1 MKMKRMI
8 TVAAMASLVF
18 VGACTKSCRGKKDE
32 GVGAAGGAKKV
43 FRYVRISEERSLDP
57 QKQFDE
63 ASSDIVTNVYDTL
76 LVYSYLKRPY
86 QLENGLLESMPEKSP
101 DGLSYVFRLRKGVK
115 FVDDACFP
123 DGKGREMTI
132 DDVIYSLKR
141 FADANVNVLSYVLME
156 GSIEGMETFREETK
170 KAGKATDYSK
180 LNISGLSKVDDYTM
194 IVKLTKV
201 NPLAL
206 YPFAMSQTSIVPR
219 EAVEKYGAE
228 FERHP
233 VGSGAF
239 SVKENPRRGEMV
251 LVRNPY
257 YWDKYPTEGEE
268 SDKANG
274 FLDAAGKQ
282 LPFVDEV
289 RLPLIEETQPAILTF
304 EKGQVDVVAI
314 DKDNFGKFLKNT
326 GGKIELQPDW
336 AAKVNFYAMP
346 GLSSEYLKFNMKDS
360 LMGGYTPQKKALRQA
375 FAYAMNTAGYIELL
389 LNGRAAQLHSIVP
402 HPINGSEWTNPT
414 TYLDYN
420 VEMAKQKLAEAGYPE
435 GKGLPEIAVEYRSTA
450 TTVRQQ
456 WEYVRDNLAKAGI
469 KATANFQTFS
479 AWLQKTEKGN
489 FQVSGAGWQAD
500 YPDAENFFQLL
511 YGKNTP
517 PGPNDGSF
525 DNAEYNKL
533 YEEIRYMENGPD
545 RYAKFARMNEIIK
558 EDAPVVILY
567 NQMRVGLMTPWVR
580 NFKRNAMY
588 NPPLKYVDI
597 DLDRQAKGM

>member
-1 MKMKRMI
+1 
-8 TVAAMASLVF
+8 
-18 VGACTKSCRGKKDE
+18 
-32 GVGAAGGAKKV
+32 
-43 FRYVRISEERSLDP
+43 
-57 QKQFDE
+57 
-63 ASSDIVTNVYDTL
+63 
-76 LVYSYLKRPY
+76 
-86 QLENGLLESMPEKSP
+86 
-101 DGLSYVFRLRKGVK
+101 
-115 FVDDACFP
+115 
-123 DGKGREMTI
+123 
-132 DDVIYSLKR
+132 
-141 FADANVNVLSYVLME
+141 
-156 GSIEGMETFREETK
+156 
-170 KAGKATDYSK
+170 
-180 LNISGLSKVDDYTM
+180 
-194 IVKLTKV
+194 
-201 NPLAL
+201 
-206 YPFAMSQTSIVPR
+206 
-219 EAVEKYGAE
+219 
-228 FERHP
+228 
-233 VGSGAF
+233 
-239 SVKENPRRGEMV
+239 
-251 LVRNPY
+251 
-257 YWDKYPTEGEE
+257 
-268 SDKANG
+268 
-274 FLDAAGKQ
+274 
-282 LPFVDEV
+282 
-289 RLPLIEETQPAILTF
+289 
-304 EKGQVDVVAI
+304 
-314 DKDNFGKFLKNT
+314 
-326 GGKIELQPDW
+326 LQPDW